1 MKRLVSISVR
11 MIRGGIFLCLC
22 GASSFLSSLAFAAC
36 QGEPVGQTTLGPVC
50 ASNTETG
57 YKPSVGGMPVEAA
70 QVILLQ
76 HVVDAIKSLETKIA
90 GLNTA
95 VATLQTDHTKYKT
108 TTDNELKTWKDTTL
122 TDAITKIGSIP
133 AGVATNAD
141 FRSAALEALKADLTG
156 NQEFLDK
163 LKAAIKP

>member
-1 MKRLVSISVR
+1 MKRLVSVNGR
-11 MIRGGIFLCLC
+11 MILAGIVSCLC
-22 GASSFLSSLAFAAC
+22 GASPFPHNFAFAGC
-36 QGEPVGQTTLGPVC
+36 ENPLEVISLGPVC
-50 ASNTETG
+50 ASDPATG

-70 QVILLQ
+70 QVILLER
-76 HVVDAIKSLETKIA
+76 VVAAINSLKTTIA

-108 TTDNELKTWKDTTL
+108 TTDNELKAWKDTTL

-141 FRSAALEALKADLTG
+141 FRSAALEALKADLAS

-163 LKAAIKP
+163 LKAAIRP